1 MGAIYFHNPSNRKY
15 EQLPSRYIMPPDFRF
30 QSFNAMNTAHSTVS
44 AQLLHANQ
52 LGTDEIARALSAISA
67 HQVDYADIYC
77 QRTAYESWH
86 LEEGMVK
93 SGSFQI
99 DQGVGVRAVSGEKT
113 AFAYADSLS
122 PAVLRQAAEAV
133 RTIGV
138 AGQERQIKLADSANR
153 QQVALYT
160 PDNPITG
167 LDSAAKVALLNRVE
181 QLAKAAD
188 PRIVQVM
195 AGLTCEHDLIYL
207 ARLDGITAADI
218 RPLVRLSITVVAK
231 QGERREVGSFGGG
244 GFSGGGASG
253 GW

>member
-1 MGAIYFHNPSNRKY
+1 
-15 EQLPSRYIMPPDFRF
+15 
-30 QSFNAMNTAHSTVS
+30 MNTAHSTVS

-52 LGTDEIARALSAISA
+52 LGTDEIARALSAIST

-133 RTIGV
+133 RTIGA
-138 AGQERQIKLADSANR
+138 AGQERQINLAGSAGR
-153 QQVALYT
+153 QQLALYT
-160 PDNPITG
+160 PGNPIHG
-167 LDSAAKVALLNRVE
+167 LDSAAKVALLNHVE

-195 AGLTCEHDLIYL
+195 AGLTCEHD
-207 ARLDGITAADI
+207 
-218 RPLVRLSITVVAK
+218 
-231 QGERREVGSFGGG
+231 
-244 GFSGGGASG
+244 
-253 GW
+253 